1 METESTE
8 TCIHEEQL
16 EGKGSKSK
24 NKKQNKTLRR
34 HRIIDG

>member
-16 EGKGSKSK
+16 EGKGSK